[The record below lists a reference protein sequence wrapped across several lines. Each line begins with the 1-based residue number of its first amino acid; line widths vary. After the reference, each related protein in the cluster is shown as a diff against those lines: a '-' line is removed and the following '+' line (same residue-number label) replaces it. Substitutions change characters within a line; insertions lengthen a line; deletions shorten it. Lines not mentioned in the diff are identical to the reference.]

1 LSYLLWRPDRPS
13 SLYRHLLLGS
23 GERGS
28 LTPIILRAGNSQ
40 LRAEAGKVYYNK
52 GYDIYLGF
60 QGKHPI
66 IELAKWRYKV
76 VGKLAVHLRNLRVH
90 ISRSSPGDEIEHEY
104 IIHIK
109 LSPGGNGITA
119 EGFWGV
125 VNEDRARLVRGEDVF
140 DLVRD
145 LTHLPAHA
153 STIEERRVQL
163 GQRGEAVLDLFIAS
177 PIRFLYACWGPPVK
191 WVVYGFNS
199 SGDPLEMLAI
209 CDYDDP
215 DQLLANTRYW

>member
-40 LRAEAGKVYYNK
+40 LRAEAGEVYYNK
-52 GYDIYLGF
+52 GHDIYLGF

-76 VGKLAVHLRNLRVH
+76 VGKLAVHLRDLRVH

-119 EGFWGV
+119 KGFWRWGTKT
-125 VNEDRARLVRGEDVF
+125 A
-140 DLVRD
+140 
-145 LTHLPAHA
+145 PA
-153 STIEERRVQL
+153 
-163 GQRGEAVLDLFIAS
+163 
-177 PIRFLYACWGPPVK
+177 
-191 WVVYGFNS
+191 S
-199 SGDPLEMLAI
+199 SGEKM
-209 CDYDDP
+209 CS
-215 DQLLANTRYW
+215 T

>member
-1 LSYLLWRPDRPS
+1 
-13 SLYRHLLLGS
+13 
-23 GERGS
+23 
-28 LTPIILRAGNSQ
+28 
-40 LRAEAGKVYYNK
+40 
-52 GYDIYLGF
+52 
-60 QGKHPI
+60 
-66 IELAKWRYKV
+66 
-76 VGKLAVHLRNLRVH
+76 
-90 ISRSSPGDEIEHEY
+90 
-104 IIHIK
+104 
-109 LSPGGNGITA
+109 
-119 EGFWGV
+119 
-125 VNEDRARLVRGEDVF
+125 
-140 DLVRD
+140 VRD

-191 WVVYGFNS
+191 WVVYDFNS